1 MVVSKPCT
9 HPDCPPRDGYIRGQ
23 YESVELIREMKVGKP
38 LRKAHSSIDL
48 GSGELEAVRRGT
60 TDDLNKEAMVRSARK
75 AAVSSSASDAEGQE
89 ARKRGKTISFAGT
102 DGADAG
108 EEDTETLLEWL
119 MVTRSDPGGSVPR
132 FMVERGTPGG
142 IAGDAKKFLDWVS
155 SKSWAGATDDGTADD
170 EPNETTPPAETVAKP
185 VPAKKVATVG
195 PACDIRDDPAVPALA
210 EGHYEGPSG
219 IYGMITNAILG
230 ATSLL
235 PNPFGSTKGGDT
247 EPDISES
254 APSISDTSSIHSFH
268 SFGSDDGG
276 EKPPVSSDPL
286 TPTVSNQQ
294 ADVQST
300 HSSESMA
307 NKSTALSHHE
317 KELRKLEDR
326 RRRMQEK
333 MQRAQERAVGK
344 KSHDA
349 QRDEATLAKL
359 REKHEREVAKQEEKY
374 RREMKRLEDK
384 RANEQRKAEERRK
397 KAAEREEKGNLA
409 LELEKARAERD
420 VALKQ
425 IDILREQVGELQ
437 AQNTA
442 LVAKLGRQSSPDVLK
457 DLASTG

>member
-38 LRKAHSSIDL
+38 LRKAHSSVDL
-48 GSGELEAVRRGT
+48 GSGELDAMRRGT
-60 TDDLNKEAMVRSARK
+60 ADDLSKEAMVRSART
-75 AAVSSSASDAEGQE
+75 AAVASSASDAEGQE
-89 ARKRGKTISFAGT
+89 VRKRGRTISFAGN
-102 DGADAG
+102 DAAEAE
-108 EEDTETLLEWL
+108 EEDTDTLLEWL

-142 IAGDAKKFLDWVS
+142 IAGDAKKFLDWIS
-155 SKSWAGATDDGTADD
+155 SKNLAGITDDAS
-170 EPNETTPPAETVAKP
+170 NEATPQAETAAEP
-185 VPAKKVATVG
+185 VTTETVATVG
-195 PACDIRDDPAVPALA
+195 PACEVRDVPTVPALA
-210 EGHYEGPSG
+210 EDYYEGPSG

-235 PNPFGSTKGGDT
+235 PNPFGSANGGDT
-247 EPDISES
+247 EPDLSES
-254 APSISDTSSIHSFH
+254 APSFSDTSSIHSFH

-276 EKPPVSSDPL
+276 EKPPVYSDPL
-286 TPTVSNQQ
+286 TSTISNQQ

-300 HSSESMA
+300 HSSESTA

-333 MQRAQERAVGK
+333 MQRAQERALGK
-344 KSHDA
+344 KSQDA
-349 QRDEATLAKL
+349 QRDEAVLTKL

-420 VALKQ
+420 VALKE

-442 LVAKLGRQSSPDVLK
+442 LVAKMGRQSSPDVLR
-457 DLASTG
+457 DVTSSG

>member
-23 YESVELIREMKVGKP
+23 YESVELIREMKVAKP

-48 GSGELEAVRRGT
+48 GSGEAEAARRGVAE
-60 TDDLNKEAMVRSARK
+60 DLSKEAMVRSART
-75 AAVSSSASDAEGQE
+75 AAMSSSASDAEGQE
-89 ARKRGKTISFAGT
+89 ARKRGRTISFAGG
-102 DGADAG
+102 DGAG

-155 SKSWAGATDDGTADD
+155 SKSLAGATDDGAAGD
-170 EPNETTPPAETVAKP
+170 ESNEATPHAETVAE
-185 VPAKKVATVG
+185 PAPTEKVATVG
-195 PACDIRDDPAVPALA
+195 PAYPIRNEPTAPALA
-210 EGHYEGPSG
+210 EDHYEGPSG

-235 PNPFGSTKGGDT
+235 PNPFGSAKGGDT
-247 EPDISES
+247 EPDLSDS
-254 APSISDTSSIHSFH
+254 APSVSDSSSLHSFH

-276 EKPPVSSDPL
+276 EMPAVSSAPL
-286 TPTVSNQQ
+286 TPIVSNQQ
-294 ADVQST
+294 ADMQST

-307 NKSTALSHHE
+307 NKSATPSHHE

-326 RRRMQEK
+326 KRRMQEK
-333 MQRAQERAVGK
+333 MQRAQERALGK

-359 REKHEREVAKQEEKY
+359 RDKHEREVAKQEEKY
-374 RREMKRLEDK
+374 KREMKRLEDK
-384 RANEQRKAEERRK
+384 RANEQRKAEERRR

-409 LELEKARAERD
+409 LELEKARAERN

-437 AQNTA
+437 AQNTS
-442 LVAKLGRQSSPDVLK
+442 LVAKLGRQSSPDFVK
-457 DLASTG
+457 DMASSG